1 MAMAGLLGMRQV
13 INHHFG
19 RAKDLLTPPVTAL
32 ENLEDGVVGV
42 GGIVALGNRF
52 MPVRVERLANALLG
66 LDTMLAEQQAQLLQR
81 HFHPL
86 MKLWGAGGC
95 TGGQSTFEVVD
106 CGQQFMDKRFLLRGR
121 TGLALLAAAPL
132 EILEIR
138 GQAQLQ
144 ICLFGELSRSESE
157 SVATASAVKALASD
171 PADGGFWTLG
181 FMG

>member
-19 RAKDLLTPPVTAL
+19 RAKDLLPPPISAL
-32 ENLEDGVVGV
+32 QNLKDGVVGV
-42 GGIVALGNRF
+42 GGIVTLGNRF
-52 MPVRVERLANALLG
+52 MPVRIERLANTLLG

-121 TGLALLAAAPL
+121 TGVAFLAAAPL
-132 EILEIR
+132 EILEIG
-138 GQAQLQ
+138 GQAQVHIL
-144 ICLFGELSRSESE
+144 LFGEL
-157 SVATASAVKALASD
+157 LADRVRLSGSWF
-171 PADGGFWTLG
+171 DG
-181 FMG
+181 